1 MISSDFRFTV
11 RYSFLVLSVYIPPL
25 AHQTAIFVVGFKKES
40 HVMYCQLPQYEARL
54 LTGGDPG
61 GERSRKLHGE
71 SVVTLPIRPQGH
83 INQTQPTLS

>member
-1 MISSDFRFTV
+1 MISSDSRFTV
-11 RYSFLVLSVYIPPL
+11 RYSFLIGLVYIPSSPC
-25 AHQTAIFVVGFKKES
+25 QTVISVVGFKKEY

-54 LTGGDPG
+54 WTGGDPG

-83 INQTQPTLS
+83 IIQTYPTLS